1 MTQKTEKPDYQ
12 KICGEL
18 MVRLKFAID
27 HLKADGTG
35 LSYDRETGKT
45 KPWRHYLAE
54 GIEMC
59 GYTIDK
65 DDLDALDLPA
75 AARRKYFANKAKAK
89 NEAA

>member
-1 MTQKTEKPDYQ
+1 MAKEEPDYQ

-27 HLKADGTG
+27 HLHARGSG

-45 KPWRHYLAE
+45 KPWRYYLAE

-59 GYTIDK
+59 GYNIDR

-75 AARRKYFANKAKAK
+75 AQRRKYFDQKAKARI
-89 NEAA
+89 